1 MRYSLGM
8 TPLVTKTLTIKDEV
22 YYKLVA
28 AKGKDES
35 FSELFQRLVEHQSP
49 SEILKSLRGKIE
61 LTKEEKQKILSEI
74 DAGRERRV

>member
-1 MRYSLGM
+1 M